1 MHQYPYQS
9 IIVIPLLG
17 KVGIA
22 LNGEWSEPLDPN
34 DESHVEAAER
44 NLQFT
49 VGWFAHP
56 IFKNGSYPPV
66 MRERVCLVKNSILSV
81 HSTLN
86 LTQH

>member
-1 MHQYPYQS
+1 MAGRVTMVGNAIANHAP
-9 IIVIPLLG
+9 IPIPKHHCDSSFR

-66 MRERVCLVKNSILSV
+66 MRERVCLVKN
-81 HSTLN
+81 
-86 LTQH
+86 